1 MRKSAERTAD
11 GSISERAQSG
21 TTLGRIADNGAAS
34 ALFLICLCLL
44 MFLPGQAGLPVT
56 DRDEARFVQAT
67 RQMQELGN
75 YVDIRLGEET
85 RYAKPVGIYWLQTLT
100 TAPVGGAEAPLW
112 AFRLPSFLAVI
123 ASVFAVWMMG
133 RTLFDRRA
141 GLLAALLFAPIVIV
155 AVEAR
160 LAKTDAVLLACIVL
174 SQVAL
179 ASAWRL
185 ETSTAPTEGSSAKRL
200 SLPRA
205 MMFWA
210 GLGAGILV
218 KGPVAPMIVGLT
230 GAALSVRIRSLRG
243 LLALRPVAGV
253 LLLAAIV
260 LPWGVAIA
268 FVSHG
273 EFLRHFV
280 GVDVVGRATNGLEGH
295 GAPPGLHLALIPI
308 VGWPLAAFFLLAI
321 PAIVR
326 RWREPAVFFCLA
338 WLVPAWLVFEA
349 VATKLPH
356 YTLPLYPA
364 LALLTAAIVAKEE
377 LSQSRVLRAI
387 AAVLLLALP
396 LGASVGIFVVPP
408 LLGDAVP
415 RVAAVVIIGSA
426 LAAAIAAGALFCRRT
441 ENAVLVAALSA
452 ALLYGG
458 AIGQALPRMQSLWLS
473 PRLVALTH
481 SSAGCGDPE
490 LAVSGYDEP
499 SLMVAG
505 GTSIQHP
512 SPEEAAGWLAEPGC
526 RVAAVAD
533 KLVEALRAA
542 AQARNLPLREVAT
555 LSGFNYA
562 GGRFLTL
569 HLFMAA
575 TAE

>member
-1 MRKSAERTAD
+1 M
-11 GSISERAQSG
+11 
-21 TTLGRIADNGAAS
+21 LGRIADNSAVS
-34 ALFLICLCLL
+34 ALFLLCLCLF
-44 MFLPGQAGLPVT
+44 MFVPGQAGLPVT

-100 TAPVGGAEAPLW
+100 TAPVGGAAAPLW
-112 AFRLPSFLAVI
+112 AFRLPSFLAAV
-123 ASVFAVWMMG
+123 ASVFAVWVMG

-155 AVEAR
+155 AVEAH

-179 ASAWRL
+179 ASAWRR
-185 ETSTAPTEGSSAKRL
+185 ETSAVPAEGSTEKRL
-200 SLPRA
+200 SWPRA
-205 MMFWA
+205 TAFWA

-230 GAALSVRIRSLRG
+230 GAALTVRIRSLRG

-273 EFLRHFV
+273 AFLRHFI

-308 VGWPLAAFFLLAI
+308 VGWPMAAFFVLAI

-326 RWREPAVFFCLA
+326 RWREPPVFFCLA
-338 WLVPAWLVFEA
+338 WLVPSWVVFEA

-377 LSQSRVLRAI
+377 LSQSRVLRAL
-387 AAVLLLALP
+387 AAVLIIALP

-415 RVAAVVIIGSA
+415 SAAAVVIIGSA
-426 LAAAIAAGALFCRRT
+426 LAAAISASALFRRRT
-441 ENAVLVAALSA
+441 ETAVLVAALSA
-452 ALLYGG
+452 VLLYAG

-473 PRLVALTH
+473 PRLIALAH
-481 SSAGCGDPE
+481 SSAGCSEPQ

-505 GTSIQHP
+505 GTSILHP

-533 KLVEALRAA
+533 KFVEALRAA
-542 AQARNLPLREVAT
+542 AQAKGLPLREVAT

-575 TAE
+575 ATE